1 MKSSITYAVSIL
13 AVYIAAPNHA
23 PVVVIVVVVIV
34 VVVDVV
40 KDKVI
45 VIVDM
50 V

>member
-13 AVYIAAPNHA
+13 AVYITAPNHA
-23 PVVVIVVVVIV
+23 PVVIIVVVVI

>member
-34 VVVDVV
+34 VVDVV